1 MTKIVSCVCLN
12 NFVVT
17 LLKKKKYSIILIF
30 STDNLMALSMLE
42 MIKTNSPKQKEKQ
55 RNGIQ
60 HQFGL

>member
-1 MTKIVSCVCLN
+1 M
-12 NFVVT
+12 
-17 LLKKKKYSIILIF
+17 YSIILIF
-30 STDNLMALSMLE
+30 STDSLMALSMLE

>member
-17 LLKKKKYSIILIF
+17 LLKKKMYSIILIF